1 MFKIDSKR
9 KIPFSDFL
17 YLIVVLAIFFGLSF
31 VVFTFVGIG
40 FLSFLGFEYES
51 VYSVMIFFL
60 IYFCIT
66 GPIDFACTTFLDVFR
81 YANRLPYWLYKL
93 SDFVLDFTLTFLT
106 MNILDEIM
114 TSISI
119 PLRTEVLFA
128 LLSHLLSECSQYFN
142 KNGKK
147 KKKKKKNFDE
157 NNLQ

>member
-147 KKKKKKNFDE
+147 KKKKNFDE

>member
-17 YLIVVLAIFFGLSF
+17 YLIIVLAIFFGLSF

>member
-1 MFKIDSKR
+1 VFKIDSKR

>member
-1 MFKIDSKR
+1 
-9 KIPFSDFL
+9 
-17 YLIVVLAIFFGLSF
+17 
-31 VVFTFVGIG
+31 
-40 FLSFLGFEYES
+40 
-51 VYSVMIFFL
+51 MIFFL

>member
-31 VVFTFVGIG
+31 FVFTFVGIG